1 MSLAITLRTEMY
13 GEQILFTRPGGS
25 NEALLAP
32 FTLVMVSIASNRIL
46 LNMRSVPAS
55 ATAPS
60 LSFKGWN
67 VAGNRAEQSHNSGET
82 PVAPLT
88 PVHHPQYPE
97 ACCVKVADQ
106 GSEYELEKMTV

>member
-1 MSLAITLRTEMY
+1 MQPRIR
-13 GEQILFTRPGGS
+13 QILFTRPGVS

-46 LNMRSVPAS
+46 LNMRSVPVS
-55 ATAPS
+55 AAEPS
-60 LSFKGWN
+60 FPHKIGS
-67 VAGNRAEQSHNSGET
+67 GNRSRAEQQFQVGAPFSGITSIT
-82 PVAPLT
+82 PVT

-97 ACCVKVADQ
+97 GLSVKVSDQ